1 MSRRGGTVYAEER
14 EYYRDGPPPPAQVR
28 TRERDRVY
36 EEEDVYIRRER
47 EGTRPEFL
55 RDDYGRSDPGPM
67 VLRERKTET
76 VTRPRPRSPS
86 PIRTVRVQERII
98 EREPTP
104 PPVERVRT
112 RVVERETRQ
121 RSPSPPPERL
131 RSRVVETRER
141 IRERSPSP
149 VRYRE
154 RIVERERE
162 RERSPTPVR
171 IEERVRIRNF
181 ERQPSPSPSP
191 SPPRSL
197 TPPLIRAP
205 PIHQEIITHHR
216 HIDHGMYASQP
227 RHTSA
232 KPRQGYEHAPA
243 PSPPPPPRAS
253 RTKETDIDIYTS
265 RNNTEVDIHTTSRAR
280 TPQPPAA
287 PARRDNFYDDS
298 FIYEQER
305 DKLRVQDTRLTVD
318 RRRSVSARPEIREKE
333 RVRID
338 VRDDDDERDYYAK
351 KVEERAY
358 IGEAYNGAT
367 KDWNIVD
374 VPPGTERVRMDG
386 VGGASQEITW
396 QRYNG
401 VRRSKFI
408 AERERAE
415 SAHSDPAPLPEPRR
429 ESSGLEIEI
438 SSRSRRREG
447 GGATYE
453 REYERVEERDDM
465 RVGFPIPPRAPPK
478 QRLGELWTEITKD
491 LVVREAIEELG
502 YDFEETEFFYYVLQY
517 LRYVR
522 LPPFSHYSLSNSY
535 LKTKLT
541 TRQDEVEQL
550 VALSKHIRRERRDR
564 IRDIQRER
572 EKMERRERD
581 REEWERAE
589 RRRERESGFS
599 DERIIEREIIY
610 DGPPRRGPR
619 RGGGW

>member
-1 MSRRGGTVYAEER
+1 MSRRGGSVYAEER
-14 EYYRDGPPPPAQVR
+14 EYYREGPPPAQVR

-47 EGTRPEFL
+47 EGGRPEFL
-55 RDDYGRSDPGPM
+55 RDDYGRNDTGPL

-76 VTRPRPRSPS
+76 ITKPRPRSPS
-86 PIRTVRVQERII
+86 PARSVRIQERII
-98 EREPTP
+98 EREPSP
-104 PPVERVRT
+104 PPIERVRT

-131 RSRVVETRER
+131 RARVVETRER

-149 VRYRE
+149 IRYRE

-162 RERSPTPVR
+162 RERSPSPVR

-197 TPPLIRAP
+197 TPPPIRAP

-216 HIDHGMYASQP
+216 HIDHGMYASQ
-227 RHTSA
+227 RRQTSA
-232 KPRQGYEHAPA
+232 KFRQGFERAPA

-265 RNNTEVDIHTTSRAR
+265 RNNTEVDIHTSSRSR
-280 TPQPPAA
+280 TPQPP
-287 PARRDNFYDDS
+287 PARASRENFYDDS
-298 FIYEQER
+298 IVYEQER
-305 DKLRVQDTRLTVD
+305 DKLQVRDTRLTVE
-318 RRRSVSARPEIREKE
+318 RRRSVSARPAPREKE

-338 VRDDDDERDYYAK
+338 VRDDDDEVDYYAK

-415 SAHSDPAPLPEPRR
+415 SEHSDPAPLPEPRR

-447 GGATYE
+447 GGTSYE
-453 REYERVEERDDM
+453 REYERIEERDDM

-478 QRLGELWTEITKD
+478 NRLGDLWTEITKD

-502 YDFEETEFFYYVLQY
+502 YQFEETEFFYYILQY

-522 LPPFSHYSLSNSY
+522 FSPSIPFSPP
-535 LKTKLT
+535 
-541 TRQDEVEQL
+541 
-550 VALSKHIRRERRDR
+550 LSKYPETRLTPNRT
-564 IRDIQRER
+564 
-572 EKMERRERD
+572 K
-581 REEWERAE
+581 
-589 RRRERESGFS
+589 SKNS
-599 DERIIEREIIY
+599 
-610 DGPPRRGPR
+610 
-619 RGGGW
+619 

>member
-1 MSRRGGTVYAEER
+1 MSRRGGTVYEER
-14 EYYRDGPPPPAQVR
+14 DTYYREGPPPPPPPAQVR
-28 TRERDRVY
+28 VREREPVY
-36 EEEDVYIRRER
+36 EEDVYIRRER
-47 EGTRPEFL
+47 EGSRPEFL
-55 RDDYGRSDPGPM
+55 RDDYGRNDTGPL
-67 VLRERKTET
+67 VVRERKTET
-76 VTRPRPRSPS
+76 ITRPRPRSPS
-86 PIRTVRVQERII
+86 PAVRVRERII
-98 EREPTP
+98 EREPSP

-112 RVVERETRQ
+112 RVVEREIRE

-131 RSRVVETRER
+131 RRRVVETTER

-149 VRYRE
+149 IRYRE
-154 RIVERERE
+154 RIIERE
-162 RERSPTPVR
+162 RERSLSPAPAV
-171 IEERVRIRNF
+171 ERVRITRNF
-181 ERQPSPSPSP
+181 ERERSPTPSP

-197 TPPLIRAP
+197 TPPTIRAP

-232 KPRQGYEHAPA
+232 KSRQGFERAPA

-265 RNNTEVDIHTTSRAR
+265 RNNTEVDIHTSSRSR
-280 TPQPPAA
+280 TPQPERA
-287 PARRDNFYDDS
+287 PRRRENFYDDS

-305 DKLRVQDTRLTVD
+305 DKLQVRDTRLTVD
-318 RRRSVSARPEIREKE
+318 RRRSVSARPEPREKE

-338 VRDDDDERDYYAK
+338 VRDDDSEGDYYAK

-386 VGGASQEITW
+386 VGGGSQEITW

-408 AERERAE
+408 PERERSE
-415 SAHSDPAPLPEPRR
+415 TREHSDPAPIPEPRR
-429 ESSGLEIEI
+429 ETTGLEIEI

-447 GGATYE
+447 GGATFE
-453 REYERVEERDDM
+453 REYERIEEVDDR
-465 RVGFPIPPRAPPK
+465 RVGFPRAPPK
-478 QRLGELWTEITKD
+478 PRLGDLWTEITKD

-522 LPPFSHYSLSNSY
+522 PPFPSPHFPQTQTNAHAQ
-535 LKTKLT
+535 
-541 TRQDEVEQL
+541 QDEVEEL
-550 VALSKHIRRERRDR
+550 VALSKQIRRERRDR

-589 RRRERESGFS
+589 RRREREGGFS

-610 DGPPRRGPR
+610 DGPAPR
-619 RGGGW
+619 RGGRRSGGW

>member
-14 EYYRDGPPPPAQVR
+14 EYYRDGPPPPPPPPAQVR

-55 RDDYGRSDPGPM
+55 RDDYGRNDTGPM

-98 EREPTP
+98 ARSPSP

-121 RSPSPPPERL
+121 RSPSPAPERL

-154 RIVERERE
+154 RIVERERQ

-191 SPPRSL
+191 SPPRSA

-216 HIDHGMYASQP
+216 HIDHG
-227 RHTSA
+227 
-232 KPRQGYEHAPA
+232 YERAPA

-265 RNNTEVDIHTTSRAR
+265 RNNTEVDIHTSSRTR
-280 TPQPPAA
+280 TPQPPPPA

-415 SAHSDPAPLPEPRR
+415 SEHSDPAPLPQPRG

-453 REYERVEERDDM
+453 REYERIEERDDM

-478 QRLGELWTEITKD
+478 QRLGDLWTEITKD
-491 LVVREAIEELG
+491 LVLREAIEELG
-502 YDFEETEFFYYVLQY
+502 YEFEETEFFYYVLQY
-517 LRYVR
+517 LRY
-522 LPPFSHYSLSNSY
+522 
-535 LKTKLT
+535 
-541 TRQDEVEQL
+541 DEVEQL

>member
-1 MSRRGGTVYAEER
+1 
-14 EYYRDGPPPPAQVR
+14 
-28 TRERDRVY
+28 
-36 EEEDVYIRRER
+36 
-47 EGTRPEFL
+47 
-55 RDDYGRSDPGPM
+55 
-67 VLRERKTET
+67 
-76 VTRPRPRSPS
+76 
-86 PIRTVRVQERII
+86 
-98 EREPTP
+98 
-104 PPVERVRT
+104 
-112 RVVERETRQ
+112 
-121 RSPSPPPERL
+121 
-131 RSRVVETRER
+131 
-141 IRERSPSP
+141 
-149 VRYRE
+149 
-154 RIVERERE
+154 
-162 RERSPTPVR
+162 
-171 IEERVRIRNF
+171 
-181 ERQPSPSPSP
+181 
-191 SPPRSL
+191 
-197 TPPLIRAP
+197 
-205 PIHQEIITHHR
+205 
-216 HIDHGMYASQP
+216 
-227 RHTSA
+227 
-232 KPRQGYEHAPA
+232 
-243 PSPPPPPRAS
+243 
-253 RTKETDIDIYTS
+253 
-265 RNNTEVDIHTTSRAR
+265 
-280 TPQPPAA
+280 
-287 PARRDNFYDDS
+287 
-298 FIYEQER
+298 
-305 DKLRVQDTRLTVD
+305 
-318 RRRSVSARPEIREKE
+318 
-333 RVRID
+333 
-338 VRDDDDERDYYAK
+338 
-351 KVEERAY
+351 VEERAY

-517 LRYVR
+517 LRY
-522 LPPFSHYSLSNSY
+522 
-535 LKTKLT
+535 
-541 TRQDEVEQL
+541 DEVEQL

>member
-1 MSRRGGTVYAEER
+1 MSRRGGAVYEER
-14 EYYRDGPPPPAQVR
+14 DTYYREGPPPPPAQVR
-28 TRERDRVY
+28 VREREREPVY
-36 EEEDVYIRRER
+36 EEEVYVRRER
-47 EGTRPEFL
+47 EGSRPEFL
-55 RDDYGRSDPGPM
+55 RDDYGRNDTGPL
-67 VLRERKTET
+67 VLRERQSET

-86 PIRTVRVQERII
+86 PAPAVRIRERII
-98 EREPTP
+98 EREPSP

-131 RSRVVETRER
+131 RRRVVETTER

-149 VRYRE
+149 IRYRE

-162 RERSPTPVR
+162 RERSISPEVV
-171 IEERVRIRNF
+171 ERVRITRNV
-181 ERQPSPSPSP
+181 ERQRSPTPSP
-191 SPPRSL
+191 SPPRSI

-216 HIDHGMYASQP
+216 HIDHGFE
-227 RHTSA
+227 R
-232 KPRQGYEHAPA
+232 APA

-265 RNNTEVDIHTTSRAR
+265 RNNTEVDIHTSSRAR
-280 TPQPPAA
+280 TPQPERQQERA
-287 PARRDNFYDDS
+287 PARRENFYDDS
-298 FIYEQER
+298 FVYEQER
-305 DKLRVQDTRLTVD
+305 DKLRVRDTRLTID
-318 RRRSVSARPEIREKE
+318 RRRSVSARPEVREKE
-333 RVRID
+333 KVRID
-338 VRDDDDERDYYAK
+338 IREDDDESDYYAK

-367 KDWNIVD
+367 KDWAIVD

-408 AERERAE
+408 TERDRSEP
-415 SAHSDPAPLPEPRR
+415 SDHSDPAPLPEPRRER

-453 REYERVEERDDM
+453 REYERIEEVDDR
-465 RVGFPIPPRAPPK
+465 RVGFPRAPPK
-478 QRLGELWTEITKD
+478 QRLGDLWTEITKD
-491 LVVREAIEELG
+491 LVVREAIDALG
-502 YDFEETEFFYYVLQY
+502 YDCEETEFFFYILQY
-517 LRYVR
+517 LRY
-522 LPPFSHYSLSNSY
+522 
-535 LKTKLT
+535 
-541 TRQDEVEQL
+541 DEVEEL
-550 VALSKHIRRERRDR
+550 VALSKQIRRERRER
-564 IRDIQRER
+564 IRELQRER

-610 DGPPRRGPR
+610 DGPAPRRGPR
-619 RGGGW
+619 RGAGW